1 MSKATKNLAELREA
15 RLQGN
20 FPASQ
25 NACDEPDGDF
35 EVGLCVNF
43 NNFKH
48 IFKTLAY
55 I

>member
-25 NACDEPDGDF
+25 SACDELDGDF
-35 EVGLCVNF
+35 EVRMLDMF
-43 NNFKH
+43 HKD
-48 IFKTLAY
+48 LM
-55 I
+55 